1 METIKKFYLRAFYPT
16 SIASLVYFR
25 ILFGVIML
33 WEVFRYFSHGWIHTY
48 YIKPQFN
55 FPYWGF
61 TWIKPLLPTGMYAV
75 WILIGICSILIA
87 LGLFYRLACICFF
100 FLFSYIF
107 LLSKSHYL
115 NHFYFVILISFIMI
129 FINPHRSFSLD
140 AKRGAVENSD
150 TILNWELWLIRFQMG
165 VVYFFG
171 GLAKIDPD
179 WLSGIPLNKWI
190 NPHKSIPIIG
200 DLLSHKLTP
209 IILSWSG
216 LFLDLLIVPAL
227 LYKKTRTLGLIS
239 LALFHISNHF
249 LFKIGIFPWFSL
261 GISFLFLASDFP
273 LKIYEFFKKEQLRRP
288 KLPKFKDYK
297 SLTKKQKY
305 LATTISLFVFYNCF
319 MPLRHHFYKG
329 DTHWTEL
336 GHSYAWR
343 MKLRDK
349 KVTDPVFYFYDRK
362 TGDKWQ
368 EKASN
373 RLSKR
378 QWRIMGG
385 HPEMIISYVDFLK
398 RNYERRGRK
407 NLRIRVKAY
416 VSLNFR
422 RKQRIIKKHYDLE
435 NASDCMFCN
444 PDWIN
449 PLDETNKRSFKKV
462 FSQF

>member
-1 METIKKFYLRAFYPT
+1 METIKKFYLQAFSPT

-25 ILFGVIML
+25 ILFGIIML
-33 WEVFRYFSHGWIHTY
+33 WEVLRYFGNGWIHTY

-55 FPYWGF
+55 FTYHGF
-61 TWIKPLLPTGMYAV
+61 HWIKPLVPAGMYTV

-87 LGLFYRLACICFF
+87 LGLFYRIACICFF

-129 FINPHRSFSLD
+129 FINPHKSFSLD
-140 AKRGAVENSD
+140 LRRGAVKESD
-150 TILNWELWLIRFQMG
+150 TILNWELWLLKFQMG

-171 GLAKIDPD
+171 GIAKIDPD
-179 WLSGIPLNKWI
+179 WISGVPLNRWI
-190 NPHKSIPIIG
+190 NPQKFTPFIADI
-200 DLLSHKLTP
+200 LSHKLAP
-209 IILSWSG
+209 VFLSWSG
-216 LFLDLLIVPAL
+216 LLLDLLVVPAL
-227 LYKKTRTLGLIS
+227 LYKKTRPFALIS

-273 LKIYEFFKKEQLRRP
+273 LTFLEKIKKIQLKRP
-288 KLPKFKDYK
+288 KLSRLKGASSLSQKQK
-297 SLTKKQKY
+297 SLAIGITFFI
-305 LATTISLFVFYNCF
+305 LYNCL
-319 MPLRHHFYKG
+319 MPLRHRFYKG

-349 KVTDPVFYFYDRK
+349 KVFNPTFYFLDRD
-362 TGDKWQ
+362 TGDKWE

-385 HPEMIISYVDFLK
+385 HPEMILSYVGFLK
-398 RNYERRGRK
+398 RNYAKRGRK

-422 RKQRIIKKHYDLE
+422 TKQRIIKKHYDLE
-435 NASDCMFCN
+435 NLSDCTFCN

-449 PLDETNKRSFKKV
+449 PLKEDNKRSFKKA
-462 FSQF
+462 FNQL

>member
-1 METIKKFYLRAFYPT
+1 
-16 SIASLVYFR
+16 
-25 ILFGVIML
+25 ML
-33 WEVFRYFSHGWIHTY
+33 WEVFRYFSYGWIYTY

-55 FPYWGF
+55 FTYAGF
-61 TWIKPLLPTGMYAV
+61 HWIKPLLPAGMYAV
-75 WILIGICSILIA
+75 WALIGVCSILIA
-87 LGLFYRLACICFF
+87 LGLFYRIATVLFF
-100 FLFSYIF
+100 FLFSYVF
-107 LLSKSHYL
+107 LLSKAHYL

-129 FINPHRSFSLD
+129 FINPHHSFSLD
-140 AKRGAVENSD
+140 AKRGAVKKSD
-150 TILNWELWLIRFQMG
+150 ISLNWELWLLRFQMG

-179 WLSGIPLNKWI
+179 WISGVPLNKWI
-190 NPHKSIPIIG
+190 NPHKSIPFLG

-209 IILSWSG
+209 ILLSWSG
-216 LFLDLLIVPAL
+216 LALDLFVVPAL
-227 LYKKTRTLGLIS
+227 LYKKTRPFALLS

-261 GISFLFLASDFP
+261 GISFLFLSSDFP
-273 LKIYEFFKKEQLRRP
+273 LKIYEFLNKTQLKRP
-288 KLPKFKDYK
+288 KCSALKKLK
-297 SLTKKQKY
+297 SLSRKQSI
-305 LATTISLFVFYNCF
+305 LATGISLFVLYNLV
-319 MPLRHHFYKG
+319 MPLRHYFYKG
-329 DTHWTEL
+329 DTHWTEV

-349 KVTDPVFYFYDRK
+349 KVFNPIFYFYDK
-362 TGDKWQ
+362 ETGDKWQ

-385 HPEMIISYVDFLK
+385 HPEMILNYVSFLR
-398 RNYERRGRK
+398 RNYERKGRK

-422 RKQRIIKKHYDLE
+422 KKQRIIKKHYDLE
-435 NASDCMFCN
+435 NLSDCTFCN

-449 PLDETNKRSFKKV
+449 PLELDNKRSFKKA
-462 FSQF
+462 FNQF

>member
-1 METIKKFYLRAFYPT
+1 
-16 SIASLVYFR
+16 
-25 ILFGVIML
+25 ML
-33 WEVFRYFSHGWIHTY
+33 WEVLRYFSYGWINTY
-48 YIKPQFN
+48 YIKPDFY
-55 FPYWGF
+55 FTYSGF
-61 TWIKPLLPTGMYAV
+61 HWVKPLVPAAMYTV
-75 WILIGICSILIA
+75 WVLIGICSILIA
-87 LGLFYRLACICFF
+87 LGLFYRMACVLFF

-107 LLSKSHYL
+107 LLSKAHYL

-140 AKRGAVENSD
+140 IKRGAIKKSD
-150 TILNWELWLIRFQMG
+150 TILNWELWLLRFQIG

-179 WLSGIPLNKWI
+179 WISGVPLNKWI
-190 NPHKSIPIIG
+190 NPHKSIPLIG
-200 DLLSHKLTP
+200 DILSHKLTP
-209 IILSWSG
+209 LLLSWSG
-216 LFLDLLIVPAL
+216 LFLDLFIVPAL
-227 LYKKTRTLGLIS
+227 LYKRTRPFALLS

-273 LKIYEFFKKEQLRRP
+273 LKIYEALKKVQLKRP
-288 KLPKFKDYK
+288 KIPKVKK
-297 SLTKKQKY
+297 LSPLTKKQKY
-305 LATTISLFVFYNCF
+305 LATGISLFVLYNCL
-319 MPLRHHFYKG
+319 MPLRQHFYKG

-349 KVTDPVFYFYDRK
+349 KVYDPTFYFYDK
-362 TGDKWQ
+362 ATGDKWQ
-368 EKASN
+368 EKASY
-373 RLSKR
+373 RLRKR

-385 HPEMIISYVDFLK
+385 HPEMILDYVSYLRK
-398 RNYERRGRK
+398 NYERKGRK

-422 RKQRIIKKHYDLE
+422 KKQRIIKKHYNLE
-435 NASDCMFCN
+435 NISDCTFCN

-449 PLDETNKRSFKKV
+449 PLELDNKRSFKKV
-462 FSQF
+462 FNQF